1 MSRIPRDMFEVHA
14 PDETLAWVASYGWIR
29 DLIDLE
35 QARERQHDLVIE
47 VGVDRWMRDLTGT
60 APLAAVVRV
69 DRDLQELI
77 DRLERFFAKLSDL
90 AEETGSR

>member
-1 MSRIPRDMFEVHA
+1 MSRIPRDLFEVHA
-14 PDETLAWVASYGWIR
+14 PDETLAWVASHGWIS

-35 QARERQHDLVIE
+35 HAYQRRNDLVIE
-47 VGVDRWMRDLTGT
+47 VGADRWMRELTGT